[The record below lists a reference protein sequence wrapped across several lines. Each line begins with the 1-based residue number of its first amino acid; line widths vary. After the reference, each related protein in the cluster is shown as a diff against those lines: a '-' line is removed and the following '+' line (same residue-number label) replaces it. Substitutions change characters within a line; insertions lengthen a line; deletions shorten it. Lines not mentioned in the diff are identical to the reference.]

1 MNPKTTFILSVV
13 GGIAGYLAYQ
23 AYELTQIESG
33 LIVLLIISWFFF
45 SMIGWESLW
54 NLLAFFKNPFMAALM
69 IAGLGFTYW
78 TYQGNPLPDA
88 STFGFGM
95 LFIGAAFA
103 MWAAMY
109 WNIGG

>member
-1 MNPKTTFILSVV
+1 MNPKTALILSAV
-13 GGIAGYLAYQ
+13 GGLAGYLAYH

-33 LIVLLIISWFFF
+33 LIVLFILSWFFF
-45 SMIGWESLW
+45 SMIGWENLW

-95 LFIGAAFA
+95 LFIGAAFS
-103 MWAAMY
+103 MLIYMY

>member
-1 MNPKTTFILSVV
+1 MNPKTALILSAV
-13 GGIAGYLAYQ
+13 GGLAGYLAYQ
-23 AYELTQIESG
+23 AYQLTQIESG
-33 LIVLLIISWFFF
+33 LIVLFIISWFFF

-95 LFIGAAFA
+95 LFIGAATA
-103 MWAAMY
+103 MSIYMY